1 MRFFKFL
8 LLVLL
13 ATLSLSTTA
22 QENNNKKSTRQERK
36 LERQER
42 REKRK
47 EERKAKRNE
56 TTNDT
61 VYIEVDTILQDNNQ
75 SQTKEDNKPINQ
87 EVINQQEEIGTPY
100 IESTPVKV
108 QENTIPYYEQSKSNS
123 PEQKRSASS
132 SELSSDNSQDENI
145 NGALIII
152 AILICVGIFK
162 VIRWYHMHKCS
173 SCKRRFSMK
182 VVNEEFLGHTKKK
195 REKGSDGKY
204 FDIYY
209 SNIKVTRQCKY
220 CGHKVFYTEER
231 KGDKGACYL

>member
-1 MRFFKFL
+1 M

-13 ATLSLSTTA
+13 ATLSFTTTA

-47 EERKAKRNE
+47 EERTAKRNK

-61 VYIEVDTILQDNNQ
+61 VYIEVDTILQDNYQ
-75 SQTKEDNKPINQ
+75 SQIQDSNKSINQ
-87 EVINQQEEIGTPY
+87 EVINQQEGIATTH

-108 QENTIPYYEQSKSNS
+108 KEEDTIPYSKQSKSNS

-145 NGALIII
+145 NGVLIII
-152 AILICVGIFK
+152 AIVLCVGIFK

-182 VVNEEFLGHTKKK
+182 VVNEEFLGHTKKE

-231 KGDKGACYL
+231 KGA